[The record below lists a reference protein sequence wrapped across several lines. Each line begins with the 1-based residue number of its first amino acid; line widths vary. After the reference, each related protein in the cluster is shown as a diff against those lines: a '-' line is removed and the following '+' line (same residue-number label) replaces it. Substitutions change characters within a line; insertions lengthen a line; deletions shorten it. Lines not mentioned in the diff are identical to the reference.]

1 MKRRIQIVVGTLLT
15 VLLLWFLFR
24 GTDWH
29 AVWGATSSASLP
41 WLAISTALIVLSF
54 FLRSQRW
61 SYIVRT
67 AGPVPYSQIFDA
79 TQIGF
84 LANFVLPARAGEAVR
99 AVVLARLANLP
110 ITKCLAF
117 GFLDR
122 VTDLFGLLATLA
134 ITAIAYNP
142 EHAVTLP
149 AGFQL
154 QEWAM
159 PLLEPAN
166 IRRSAALVALAI
178 VVLTVGL
185 VVVYLNT
192 RLALRLSDAIL
203 GKISTAF
210 AAKVHALI
218 QHFADGLHVLR
229 SARALFGAVFFS
241 LITWLTSALAIWA
254 ALIAFH
260 IEAPWYTMFVVLGM
274 TAIAIS
280 APSTPG
286 FVGAFHLGVMLGLF
300 IAVDGIS
307 AEVAKALALV
317 THLSNLIPIV
327 VVGLFSLSRRRVGL
341 FELGRDAG
349 HIEEKS

>member
-1 MKRRIQIVVGTLLT
+1 MKRRIQMAVGAILTL
-15 VLLLWFLFR
+15 LLLWFLFR

-29 AVWGATSSASLP
+29 EVWVATSSASLP
-41 WLAISTALIVLSF
+41 WLVISTACVVLTF

-67 AGPVPYSQIFDA
+67 AGPVPYADIFDA

-122 VTDLFGLLATLA
+122 VTDLFGLLATLS
-134 ITAIAYNP
+134 ITALAYTP
-142 EHAVTLP
+142 ESAVVLP
-149 AGFQL
+149 QGYQPPA
-154 QEWAM
+154 WASG
-159 PLLEPAN
+159 LLEPAA
-166 IRRSAALVALAI
+166 IRNFAAFVAVAI
-178 VVLTVGL
+178 VGLTVVMVL
-185 VVVYLNT
+185 IYLNT
-192 RLALRLSDAIL
+192 RLALKMSDTIIGWVSPKL
-203 GKISTAF
+203 
-210 AAKVHALI
+210 AAKVHDLI

-229 SARALFGAVFFS
+229 SASAMVGAIAFS
-241 LITWLTSALAIWA
+241 LLTWFGSALAIWA
-254 ALIAFH
+254 ALQAFH
-260 IEAPWYTMFVVLGM
+260 VEGPWYTMFVVLGM

-300 IAVDGIS
+300 IAVDGIGV
-307 AEVAKALALV
+307 EVAKAFAIFS
-317 THLSNLIPIV
+317 HLSNLVPVV
-327 VVGLFSLSRRRVGL
+327 VVGLYSLSRRRVGL
-341 FELGRDAG
+341 FELGRDAV
-349 HIEEKS
+349 HIDEK